1 MGGVNAIP
9 EGYTSVTPYL
19 FISGATKAIEFY
31 KDVFGAEERLRIP
44 GPNNTI
50 GHAEIAIHGAVIM
63 LADECPQMHARCP
76 KAIGGSPVMVHLYV
90 QDADAVVKKAT
101 AAGAT
106 ILDPVSDKFYGDRSG
121 SIVDPFGHL
130 WAVATHVEDV
140 SPEEIQKRLAAM
152 AKGKG

>member
-1 MGGVNAIP
+1 MAGVNAIP

-19 FISGATKAIEFY
+19 FISGATKALEFY
-31 KDVFGAEERLRIP
+31 RDVFGAEERLRIP

-50 GHAEIAIHGAVIM
+50 GHAEIAINGAVIM
-63 LADECPQMHARCP
+63 LADECPQMHARSP

-90 QDADAVVKKAT
+90 TDADAVVKKAT

-106 ILDPVSDKFYGDRSG
+106 ILDPVADKFYGDRSG

-152 AKGKG
+152 SKGNG